1 MQYVDVLG
9 AMNQAD
15 SVATFAKKLFTVL
28 GVENQETR
36 ESSNYVG
43 GQYFKGRKGH
53 LSLTI
58 SLSDEEGHDNKTYWI
73 HVAVDLPETENAPDI
88 VDRMIRE
95 KALPAGFKMARII
108 NFGKRNEERIEY

>member
-9 AMNQAD
+9 EMHQAD
-15 SVATFAKKLFTVL
+15 SVATFAKKLFTAL
-28 GVENQETR
+28 GVEDQEAR

-43 GQYFKGRKGH
+43 GQYFKGRRGN
-53 LSLTI
+53 LLLTI
-58 SLSDEEGHDNKTYWI
+58 SLSDEEGHDDRPYWI
-73 HVAVDLPETENAPDI
+73 HVAVDLPNTESAPDV

-108 NFGKRNEERIEY
+108 NFGKHNEERIDY